1 MTNFIKQTKF
11 ASSWSVVNIES
22 AEAFDFLP
30 GLRSILGKAAIG
42 RDVKIIRKWV

>member
-1 MTNFIKQTKF
+1 LTNFIKQTKF
-11 ASSWSVVNIES
+11 ASSWSVVDIES
-22 AEAFDFLP
+22 SEAFDFLP